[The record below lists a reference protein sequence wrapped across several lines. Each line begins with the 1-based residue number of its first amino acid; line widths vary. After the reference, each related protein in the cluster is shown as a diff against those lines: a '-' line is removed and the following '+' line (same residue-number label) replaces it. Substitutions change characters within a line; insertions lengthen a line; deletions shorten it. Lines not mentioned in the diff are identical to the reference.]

1 MGFLSSVEKKA
12 PGAPEGIT
20 RPDQFSERNTEKYIP
35 RPMQPRP
42 SLVVGGP
49 AYFTPEGYEAPRQP
63 EQAFMPTNK
72 MPDPIGEQFRRA
84 NPRPMDEM
92 ELYSPAYAASQ
103 NSMSMGDFLNSRR
116 YANSDLQSLFNFDD
130 DRSSLPNVDGTY
142 DQMQPMPPS
151 PDPKYATFEVA
162 TMPVGDP
169 VPFVPPVQTTAQ
181 QLQQAPVMPSNVGL
195 NFSNPNTIPSE
206 AEIRRRIE
214 AAGYMPPMMPAP
226 MMPAQPP
233 MMPAPM
239 MPAALDVAPVAPPSL
254 APKMPPMMPSLR
266 PNVSEKMIDS
276 RFTK

>member
-1 MGFLSSVEKKA
+1 MGLFKSLKKA

-63 EQAFMPTNK
+63 EQAFMPTDK

-142 DQMQPMPPS
+142 DQMQPMLPS
-151 PDPKYATFEVA
+151 PDPKYATFNERMLERA
-162 TMPVGDP
+162 RGYTSPAQQP
-169 VPFVPPVQTTAQ
+169 IAQ

-226 MMPAQPP
+226 MMPA
-233 MMPAPM
+233 
-239 MPAALDVAPVAPPSL
+239 ALDVAPVAPPSL

-266 PNVSEKMIDS
+266 PNVSEKIIDS